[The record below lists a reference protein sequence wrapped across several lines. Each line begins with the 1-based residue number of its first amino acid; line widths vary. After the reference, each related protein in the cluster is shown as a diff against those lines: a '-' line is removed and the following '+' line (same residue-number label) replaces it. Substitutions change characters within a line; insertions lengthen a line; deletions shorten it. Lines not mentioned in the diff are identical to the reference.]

1 MTLCDTIP
9 DVLVPVL
16 QDMMLMSLSCME
28 LQLDQWLL
36 TKGRSSAG
44 RRHSVFCGRSN
55 FLNPQQ
61 PREGGSGEAESW
73 NSDLY
78 LHGDISWVDLSSQEK
93 ARVPEKSPE
102 GHLRSS

>member
-1 MTLCDTIP
+1 MVTLCDALP
-9 DVLVPVL
+9 DPLVPVL

-36 TKGRSSAG
+36 TKGRSCAG
-44 RRHSVFCGRSN
+44 RRRSVFCGRSN
-55 FLNPQQ
+55 FLNPRQ

-78 LHGDISWVDLSSQEK
+78 LHGDISWVDLSSQGK
-93 ARVPEKSPE
+93 ARVPEVP
-102 GHLRSS
+102 

>member
-1 MTLCDTIP
+1 MPHPLVPLYDFIP
-9 DVLVPVL
+9 DLLVPVL

-55 FLNPQQ
+55 FPNPQQ
-61 PREGGSGEAESW
+61 PEGNGSGR
-73 NSDLY
+73 LI
-78 LHGDISWVDLSSQEK
+78 HGIQGSICSGHISWVGLLD
-93 ARVPEKSPE
+93 
-102 GHLRSS
+102 

>member
-1 MTLCDTIP
+1 
-9 DVLVPVL
+9 
-16 QDMMLMSLSCME
+16 MSLSCME

-61 PREGGSGEAESW
+61 PGGNGSGEAESW
-73 NSDLY
+73 NSDLVFSG
-78 LHGDISWVDLSSQEK
+78 HISWVGLLGQGKS
-93 ARVPEKSPE
+93 RVPEKPL
-102 GHLRSS
+102 GHSRNS